1 MDFPPFVHGM
11 SSTVITSYA
20 DGVAGLSAS
29 PTSCQGTGGGGET
42 GRRIREGTEPEEK
55 IFPMQILFRF
65 LPLSVPPSLFLPL
78 SFQTATPSTDP
89 AGSSL
94 RIVGQLELSRII
106 HVIRETEFH
115 TNREK
120 QERERERINEF

>member
-1 MDFPPFVHGM
+1 MQTGLLALARVQPP
-11 SSTVITSYA
+11 A
-20 DGVAGLSAS
+20 KAR
-29 PTSCQGTGGGGET
+29 GGGGET

-120 QERERERINEF
+120 QEREREREN

>member
-1 MDFPPFVHGM
+1 M

-42 GRRIREGTEPEEK
+42 GRRIREGTEKK